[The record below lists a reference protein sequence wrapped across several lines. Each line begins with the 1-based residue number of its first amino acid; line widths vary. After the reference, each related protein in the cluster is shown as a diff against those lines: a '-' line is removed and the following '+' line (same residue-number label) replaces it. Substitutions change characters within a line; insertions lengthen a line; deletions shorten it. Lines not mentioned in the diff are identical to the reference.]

1 MPNRPDRHKVA
12 IASRIEWCKMH
23 LIRNCFLALFS
34 LLIVLLLSTATPA
47 QPSKR
52 KAVYLGHSEAQPV
65 LTALAD
71 ILPPTLKGKSAGDL
85 AMLWP
90 NWIRSRDAEIRA
102 RLALGDEDSLVN
114 LLLFGTSYTKQRRI
128 TPEEIARIAQPES
141 RPFSQSEAETSQLWQ
156 VLQARAG
163 DLIRGFDAPGS
174 NERLLFGRHILVE
187 KRSYDAHTVAGQA
200 KLKEYLLANVARVL
214 TEQAG
219 YAKALAAA
227 RLLGDPSEEFA
238 ERSRLYRSRGLSS
251 DTSLLPNF
259 AIEQSVKAMQMRG
272 LIKPASIRRVAVVGP
287 GLDFTDKQDGYD
299 FYPQQTLQPF
309 AVVDSLLRLGL
320 AQPEALQI
328 ETFDLS
334 PRVNDHLE
342 EAKRRAR
349 RGASYVVQLPR
360 DPSVTWKPEVVR
372 YWEHFGDQIGRSV
385 RPVSLPANVGGLQVR
400 AISIRPAFVSR
411 IAVSDLNVVLQRPD
425 LRPAERFDLIIAT
438 NIFIY
443 YDVFEQSLAMLNVE
457 RMLRPG
463 GVLLSN
469 NGLLELP
476 FSRVRSIDYLTV
488 VYSDRTDDG
497 DQMVWYQ
504 RLPD

>member
-1 MPNRPDRHKVA
+1 MLLR
-12 IASRIEWCKMH
+12 
-23 LIRNCFLALFS
+23 RNYFLTLFS
-34 LLIVLLLSTATPA
+34 LLLVLSLSTATPT

-52 KAVYLGHSEAQPV
+52 KAVYLSHSEAQPV
-65 LTALAD
+65 LTALAE
-71 ILPPTLKGKSAGDL
+71 ILPAALKGKSAGEL
-85 AMLWP
+85 ATVWP
-90 NWIRSRDAEIRA
+90 NWIRSRDAEIRE

-128 TPEEIARIAQPES
+128 TPEEIARIAQPQS
-141 RPFSQSEAETSQLWQ
+141 RPASEVLAETSQLSQ

-163 DLIRGFDAPGS
+163 DLVRGFDAPGA

-187 KRSYDAHTVAGQA
+187 KKGYDAHTAAGQA
-200 KLKEYLLANVARVL
+200 KLKEYLLANVVRVL
-214 TEQAG
+214 TEQAS
-219 YAKALAAA
+219 YVKALAAA

-238 ERSRLYRSRGLSS
+238 ERSTLYRSRGLSS

-259 AIEQSVKAMQMRG
+259 AIEQSLKIMQTRG
-272 LIKPASIRRVAVVGP
+272 LIKAESIRRVAVVGP

-320 AQPEALQI
+320 ARPEALQI

-334 PRVNDHLE
+334 PRVNEHIE
-342 EAKRRAR
+342 QAKRRAR

-360 DPSVTWKPEVVR
+360 DPSVPWKPEVVI
-372 YWEHFGDQIGRSV
+372 YWEHFGDQIGRPV
-385 RPVSLPANVGGLQVR
+385 RPVSIPANVGGLKVR
-400 AISIRPAFVSR
+400 AVSIRPTFTSR
-411 IAVSDLNVVLQRPD
+411 ITVSDLNVVLQRPD
-425 LRPAERFDLIIAT
+425 LPPAERFDLIIAT

-488 VYSDRTDDG
+488 VYSDRADDG
-497 DQMVWYQ
+497 DHMIWYQ